1 MYLYAFRRIVS
12 CACNWHELRSTLSK
26 QRKTRHCRI
35 CLLAQHCWND
45 PLAFNHFSAKTS
57 LALLMTMTMSSDDDD
72 DEQPISLLSAG
83 TIAAARMQPP
93 SDSVE
98 EADDGEQPISLLSAG
113 TMTAASKLSRAAED
127 DAVDKRQ
134 PATPREDAEEGDA
147 AAQPATL
154 REDAE
159 EGVAAVQLQMM
170 PLTPKRR
177 KAKQQQPQP
186 SPMPTSSSSASSES
200 SASSPSQRH
209 PPSLFQAVMPS
220 RKASMPRG
228 MARSN
233 TVSLRAALPQHPIG
247 AKALPVCPDTKT
259 APRKIPPPPKAAA
272 VLQSCPDS
280 LKLPIEWD
288 QVLYFQDP
296 RTGERKF
303 DRVTSPIAPLPH
315 PDLEFSGYVVSD
327 DRWTISAFFKKK
339 GLTHTRGCRLPREAG
354 GKKGWWGV
362 RDPEI

>member
-1 MYLYAFRRIVS
+1 
-12 CACNWHELRSTLSK
+12 
-26 QRKTRHCRI
+26 
-35 CLLAQHCWND
+35 
-45 PLAFNHFSAKTS
+45 
-57 LALLMTMTMSSDDDD
+57 MTMTMSSDDDD

-83 TIAAARMQPP
+83 TIAAASMQPP

-98 EADDGEQPISLLSAG
+98 EEDDGEQPISLLSAG
-113 TMTAASKLSRAAED
+113 TMTAASKLSSAAED
-127 DAVDKRQ
+127 DAVDKQQ

-159 EGVAAVQLQMM
+159 EGVAAAQLQMM

-177 KAKQQQPQP
+177 KATQQRPQP

-200 SASSPSQRH
+200 SASSSPSQRH
-209 PPSLFQAVMPS
+209 PPSLFQAVMPN

-228 MARSN
+228 KARSN
-233 TVSLRAALPQHPIG
+233 TVRLRAALPQHPIG
-247 AKALPVCPDTKT
+247 AKAPPVCPDTVT

-288 QVLYFQDP
+288 QVLYFQDR

-303 DRVTSPIAPLPH
+303 DRVTSPIALPH

-327 DRWTISAFFKKK
+327 NKWTISAFFKKK

-354 GKKGWWGV
+354 GKKGWFGL